1 MFTFM
6 ASPHWSFWPLFTRLG
21 EAQLLLP
28 LSLLAAVWLFGWGG
42 QRPLARRW
50 MGGLALATLLTTVSK
65 LAFLGW
71 GLGLSQLDFTGF
83 SGHSMF
89 AAATLPLLGW
99 TLWQGRRGQDQALAG
114 GFVLAAVVAY
124 SRLAVNAHS
133 PSEALLGWLL
143 GAAVSVVS
151 LRRTPATGPA
161 VPLWMP
167 ALAFSL
173 LLLMP
178 LAAPRSRT
186 HDWVVALSL
195 ELSGR
200 GHPYTREHLHKG
212 RKRLPEASLP
222 VGTPR
227 GAASAAQVPATS
239 ASR

>member
-1 MFTFM
+1 MFSFS
-6 ASPHWSFWPLFTRLG
+6 ASPHFSFWPLLTRLG

-42 QRPLARRW
+42 QRRLACRW
-50 MGGLALATLLTTVSK
+50 MGGLALATVITTVSK

-71 GLGLSQLDFTGF
+71 GLGGAHLDFTGF

-89 AAATLPLLGW
+89 ASATLPLLGW
-99 TLWQGRRGQDQALAG
+99 TLWQGRRGQDLALAG

-133 PSEALLGWLL
+133 SSEALLGWLL

-151 LRRTPATGPA
+151 LRRTPATGRA

-212 RKRLPEASLP
+212 RKRSPESARTPALPGSSASPALP
-222 VGTPR
+222 G
-227 GAASAAQVPATS
+227 SAAA
-239 ASR
+239 R